1 MAFNQV
7 LGIGFL
13 MGLIGSVHCIG
24 MCGPLTMAL
33 PFSLQKNIFKY
44 LAMALYHT
52 GKIMSYAI
60 LGLIV
65 GLFGKQLFVIDTQQS
80 ISIIIG
86 VFMLVYVG
94 WVYLVKVNTRF
105 NPLQFIQVP
114 VLKALSSL
122 FRNKHV
128 TVFIVL
134 GFLNGL
140 LPCGMVY
147 LALGS
152 AMSTGHPLDAAIF
165 MAFFGIGTMPA
176 LIMVAVGGQMVNF
189 EWRRKLQKALPV
201 FIFGMGVML
210 ILRGMNLGIPILS
223 PHLESNNVVICHN

>member
-86 VFMLVYVG
+86 VFMLVYVV
-94 WVYLVKVNTRF
+94 WIYLVKVNTRF

-114 VLKALSSL
+114 ILKALSSL
-122 FRNKHV
+122 FKNKHV

-176 LIMVAVGGQMVNF
+176 LLMVAVCGQMVNF

-210 ILRGMNLGIPILS
+210 ILRGMNLGIPICS
-223 PHLESNNVVICHN
+223 PHVESNNVVTCHN

>member
-33 PFSLQKNIFKY
+33 PFSQQKNIFKY
-44 LAMALYHT
+44 LAMALYHI
-52 GKIMSYAI
+52 GKIISYAS

-65 GLFGKQLFVIDTQQS
+65 GLFGKQVFVIETQQS

-86 VFMLVYVG
+86 VLMLVYVI

-122 FRNKHV
+122 FKNKHIS
-128 TVFIVL
+128 VFIVL

-152 AMSTGHPLDAAIF
+152 AMSTGHPSDSAIF
-165 MAFFGIGTMPA
+165 MAFFGLGTVPA
-176 LIMVAVGGQMVNF
+176 LLMVALGGQMLSF
-189 EWRRKLQKALPV
+189 EWRRKLQSALPV
-201 FIFGMGVML
+201 FILGMGIIL

-223 PHLESNNVVICHN
+223 PHIESNNLVSCHN

>member
-33 PFSLQKNIFKY
+33 PFSQQKNIFKY
-44 LAMALYHT
+44 LAMALYHI
-52 GKIMSYAI
+52 GKILSYAS

-86 VFMLVYVG
+86 VFMLVYVV
-94 WVYLVKVNTRF
+94 WIYLVKVNTRF

-122 FRNKHV
+122 FKNKHV

-140 LPCGMVY
+140 LPCGVVY

-152 AMSTGHPLDAAIF
+152 AMSTGHPIDAAIF
-165 MAFFGIGTMPA
+165 MAFFGLGTMPA
-176 LIMVAVGGQMVNF
+176 LLMVALGGQMVSF
-189 EWRRKLQKALPV
+189 EWRRKLQSALPV
-201 FIFGMGVML
+201 FIFGMGIML

-223 PHLESNNVVICHN
+223 PHVESNNVVSCHN

>member
-33 PFSLQKNIFKY
+33 PFSQQKNIFKY
-44 LAMALYHT
+44 LAMALYHI
-52 GKIMSYAI
+52 GKILSYAS

-86 VFMLVYVG
+86 VFMLVYVV
-94 WVYLVKVNTRF
+94 WIYLVKVNTRF

-122 FRNKHV
+122 FKNKHV

-152 AMSTGHPLDAAIF
+152 AMSTGHPIDAAIF
-165 MAFFGIGTMPA
+165 MGFFGIGTIPA
-176 LIMVAVGGQMVNF
+176 LLMVALGGQMVSF
-189 EWRRKLQKALPV
+189 EWRRKLQSALPV
-201 FIFGMGVML
+201 FIFGMGIML

-223 PHLESNNVVICHN
+223 PHVESNNVVSCHN

>member
-128 TVFIVL
+128 TIFIVL

-152 AMSTGHPLDAAIF
+152 AMSTGHPTDAAIF

-176 LIMVAVGGQMVNF
+176 LLMVAVGGQMVNF

-223 PHLESNNVVICHN
+223 PHLESNNVVTCHN

>member
-122 FRNKHV
+122 FKNKHV

-176 LIMVAVGGQMVNF
+176 LLMVAVGGQMVNF

>member
-1 MAFNQV
+1 
-7 LGIGFL
+7 
-13 MGLIGSVHCIG
+13 
-24 MCGPLTMAL
+24 
-33 PFSLQKNIFKY
+33 
-44 LAMALYHT
+44 MALYHI
-52 GKIMSYAI
+52 GKILSYAC

-65 GLFGKQLFVIDTQQS
+65 GLFGKQLFVMDTQQS

-86 VFMLVYVG
+86 VFMLVYVV

-114 VLKALSSL
+114 VLNALSSL
-122 FRNKHV
+122 FKSKHV

-176 LIMVAVGGQMVNF
+176 LLMVAVGGQMVNF

-223 PHLESNNVVICHN
+223 PHLESNNVVTCHN